1 MGVSVGEWSPP
12 VRGRFDILS
21 GGAMLYIAY
30 VKARSD
36 ASDGALMEERSR
48 EWWNNGARP
57 AGLRT
62 VGIFGCIGTASP
74 DIFVFDADSHD
85 EIQTMVD
92 YWRGVA
98 ELEVH
103 PAVDL
108 AERFQSQGMN
118 IA

>member
-1 MGVSVGEWSPP
+1 
-12 VRGRFDILS
+12 
-21 GGAMLYIAY
+21 MLYIAY
-30 VKARSD
+30 VKARSG

-74 DIFVFDADSHD
+74 DIFVFDSDSHD

-92 YWRGVA
+92 FWRGVA

-108 AERFQSQGMN
+108 VERFRSQGMN